1 MRVDNVYADNRG
13 FLISIFGSYKPP
25 ELNLVYL
32 VSKLETRPFQGICLL
47 KIIILMILRYIKGP
61 IDYGLVYNNNSLCLN
76 NYSDVNWVVD
86 KDTRGSTSGLL
97 CLLELLL

>member
-1 MRVDNVYADNRG
+1 
-13 FLISIFGSYKPP
+13 
-25 ELNLVYL
+25 
-32 VSKLETRPFQGICLL
+32 
-47 KIIILMILRYIKGP
+47 MILRYIKGP